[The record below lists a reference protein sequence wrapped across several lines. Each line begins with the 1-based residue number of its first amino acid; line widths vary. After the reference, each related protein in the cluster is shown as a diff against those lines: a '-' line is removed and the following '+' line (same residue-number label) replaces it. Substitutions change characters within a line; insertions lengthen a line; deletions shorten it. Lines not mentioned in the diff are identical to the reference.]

1 MNFIPYI
8 KEQNTPKLTDVKG
21 EPGEN
26 GSIVWEIK
34 KQVDDRLTME
44 EMRRLK
50 GPNPNYQRAADVK
63 RLKNEGVK
71 CREIAVILKS
81 KYSIRSTKGT
91 HAELYGEPKT
101 NKKKKK

>member
-8 KEQNTPKLTDVKG
+8 KEQNTPKLADVIG

-44 EMRRLK
+44 EMCRLPGK
-50 GPNPNYQRAADVK
+50 NPNFQRAAEVK
-63 RLKNEGVK
+63 ALMKQNLKCAQIVQ
-71 CREIAVILKS
+71 VLHS
-81 KYSIRSTKGT
+81 KYKSRAVKGD
-91 HAELYGEPKT
+91 HAAL
-101 NKKKKK
+101 NKKK

>member
-34 KQVDDRLTME
+34 KQVDDRLTMD
-44 EMRRLK
+44 EMRRLPGK
-50 GPNPNYQRAADVK
+50 NPNFQRAADVK
-63 RLKNEGVK
+63 ALMKQGLKCAQIVQ
-71 CREIAVILKS
+71 VLHS
-81 KYSIRSTKGT
+81 KYKSRAVKGD
-91 HAELYGEPKT
+91 HAAL
-101 NKKKKK
+101 NKKK

>member
-8 KEQNTPKLTDVKG
+8 KEENYTKLTDVVG

-44 EMRRLK
+44 EMRRLPGK
-50 GPNPNYQRAADVK
+50 NPNFQRAADVK
-63 RLKNEGVK
+63 ALMKQGLKCAQIVQ
-71 CREIAVILKS
+71 ALHS
-81 KYSIRSTKGT
+81 KYKSRAVKGD
-91 HAELYGEPKT
+91 HAAL
-101 NKKKKK
+101 NKKK

>member
-34 KQVDDRLTME
+34 KQADDRLTMD
-44 EMRRLK
+44 EMRRLPGK
-50 GPNPNYQRAADVK
+50 NPNFQRAAEVK
-63 RLKNEGVK
+63 ALMKQGLKCAQIVQVL
-71 CREIAVILKS
+71 RS
-81 KYSIRSTKGT
+81 KYSERAVKGD
-91 HAELYGEPKT
+91 HAAL
-101 NKKKKK
+101 NKKK

>member
-34 KQVDDRLTME
+34 KQLDDRLTME
-44 EMRRLK
+44 EMRRLPGK
-50 GPNPNYQRAADVK
+50 NPNFQRAADVK
-63 RLKNEGVK
+63 ALMKQGLKCAQIVQ
-71 CREIAVILKS
+71 ALHS
-81 KYSIRSTKGT
+81 KYKSRAVKGD
-91 HAELYGEPKT
+91 HAAL
-101 NKKKKK
+101 NKKK

>member
-21 EPGEN
+21 EPGEH

-44 EMRRLK
+44 EMRRLPGK
-50 GPNPNYQRAADVK
+50 NPNFQRAADVK
-63 RLKNEGVK
+63 ALMKQGLKCAQIVQ
-71 CREIAVILKS
+71 ALHS
-81 KYSIRSTKGT
+81 KYKSRAVKGD
-91 HAELYGEPKT
+91 HAAL
-101 NKKKKK
+101 NKKK

>member
-8 KEQNTPKLTDVKG
+8 KEQNTPKLIDVVG

-44 EMRRLK
+44 EMRRLPGK
-50 GPNPNYQRAADVK
+50 NPNFQRAADVK
-63 RLKNEGVK
+63 ALMKQGLKCAQIVQ
-71 CREIAVILKS
+71 ALHS
-81 KYSIRSTKGT
+81 KYKSRAVKGD
-91 HAELYGEPKT
+91 HAAL
-101 NKKKKK
+101 NKKK